1 MTKQLSTNVVRLD
14 LGVILANYNKPAF
27 WKKKWVI
34 YESKALKLVASIDTI
49 DVKNNKIF
57 MTIAPGATRYTDKKS
72 GKETSIR
79 YTTVNVLIP
88 IGRDDY
94 TKEKF
99 QNDITN
105 SCLRAINIIEAM
117 LIMEYGEYQNAMKLT
132 KAYRN
137 KLKEIAEGFLDD
149 NNVSNK
155 DIRSAYIETFVDNSE
170 IPDYSSN
177 ILNRY
182 EYTVIPQEYLM
193 CAAFTGAKDIYDV
206 YAEKCKKLRKSTKIN
221 IWLKQQ
227 ELNTEEFVE
236 TIRGELDAL

>member
-14 LGVILANYNKPAF
+14 LDVILANYNKPAF

-57 MTIAPGATRYTDKKS
+57 MTIAPGATRYIDKKS
-72 GKETSIR
+72 GKETSILR
-79 YTTVNVLIP
+79 YTTVNVIIP
-88 IGRDDY
+88 IGRNDY
-94 TKEKF
+94 SKEKF
-99 QNDITN
+99 QNDITH

-117 LIMEYGEYQNAMKLT
+117 LIMEYGEWQNAKKLT

-137 KLKEIAEGFLDD
+137 KLKEIAEEFLDD
-149 NNVSNK
+149 NNVYNE

-177 ILNRY
+177 ILDRY

-193 CAAFTGAKDIYDV
+193 CAAFIGAKDIYDV
-206 YAEKCKKLRKSTKIN
+206 YAEKGCKS
-221 IWLKQQ
+221 
-227 ELNTEEFVE
+227 
-236 TIRGELDAL
+236 